1 MRLFRFLMISLFSF
15 FGGIYLLYFCYIY
28 FNQSELVFVN
38 SKLPSDYE
46 FNYQDDFD
54 EVYIESYDGVKL
66 NGLLFKSINSK
77 GLVFFLHGN
86 AGNLSGWGSIS
97 KTYTSLGYDVFI
109 LDYRGYGKSEG
120 VIENEAQ
127 VMNDANLVFKKISK
141 SYQNKKIFITG
152 YSIGTGI
159 ATQLAAQ
166 NKIDALFLIAPF
178 YNFSEFTKS
187 RVLYF
192 PDSFK
197 KFKFETN
204 KYITTLKAPIYIFHG
219 DKDNIILLENAI
231 RLKKIIKREDLLFTL
246 VDEDHIGI
254 TDNLDF
260 QRELKALLK

>member
-1 MRLFRFLMISLFSF
+1 MRLLRFLMISLFSF

-28 FNQSELVFVN
+28 FNQAELVFVN
-38 SKLPSDYE
+38 SKLSSDYE

-120 VIENEAQ
+120 VIENETQ

-166 NKIDALFLIAPF
+166 NKNDALFLIAPF
-178 YNFSEFTKS
+178 
-187 RVLYF
+187 
-192 PDSFK
+192 
-197 KFKFETN
+197 
-204 KYITTLKAPIYIFHG
+204 YIFHG
-219 DKDNIILLENAI
+219 DKDNIISLENAI
-231 RLKKIIKREDLLFTL
+231 RLKQIIKSEDLLFTL

-260 QRELKALLK
+260 RRELKALLK

>member
-1 MRLFRFLMISLFSF
+1 MKLFRFLIISLFSF
-15 FGGIYLLYFCYIY
+15 FGAIYLLYFCYIY
-28 FNQSELVFVN
+28 FNQAELVFLN
-38 SKLPSDYE
+38 SKLASDYKFVYKDDYEE
-46 FNYQDDFD
+46 FYT
-54 EVYIESYDGVKL
+54 ESYDGVKL

-86 AGNLSGWGSIS
+86 AGNLSDWGSIS
-97 KTYTSLGYDVFI
+97 KTYTSLGYDLFI

-120 VIENEAQ
+120 IIENETQ
-127 VMNDANLVFKKISK
+127 VIADSNLAFREISK

-159 ATQLAAQ
+159 ATQLATQ

-187 RVLYF
+187 RVPYF

-204 KYITTLKAPIYIFHG
+204 NYIVTVKSPIYIFHG
-219 DKDNIILLENAI
+219 DKDNIISLENSI
-231 RLKKIIKREDLLFTL
+231 RLKQIIKRKDLLITL
-246 VDEDHIGI
+246 VGEDHIGI

-260 QRELKALLK
+260 QRELKKLLN